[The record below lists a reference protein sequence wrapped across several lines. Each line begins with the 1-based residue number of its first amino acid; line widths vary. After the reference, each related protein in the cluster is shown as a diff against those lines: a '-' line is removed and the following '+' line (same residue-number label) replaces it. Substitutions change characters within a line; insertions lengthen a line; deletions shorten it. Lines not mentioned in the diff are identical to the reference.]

1 MKPTT
6 AISFALCLVVVCVC
20 VCVCVCVLKEGVI
33 RKMGIR
39 SPGPLVIERQSLS
52 ISSLLSFQSSAGK
65 GHPLVQS
72 LGSQSQ
78 TGRSN

>member
-6 AISFALCLVVVCVC
+6 AISFALCLVVVC